1 MCAVCFSARPAAAAP
16 YCTLHTHTIVA
27 DYIMQSRVQAVAKK
41 WILGALCGGRAA
53 GCSAFALTIAN
64 IRDSL
69 SLLYYS
75 TARVI
80 LSLILHHFAYTNM
93 IQCLMPHAGKNMLP
107 LQAEGSVRLLMQYAR
122 QNLAECEQRD

>member
-1 MCAVCFSARPAAAAP
+1 
-16 YCTLHTHTIVA
+16 
-27 DYIMQSRVQAVAKK
+27 MQSRVQAVAKK

-75 TARVI
+75 AARVI
-80 LSLILHHFAYTNM
+80 LSLILHHFAYEHDS
-93 IQCLMPHAGKNMLP
+93 MPDAARAGKKY
-107 LQAEGSVRLLMQYAR
+107 AAAASRGVGSTP
-122 QNLAECEQRD
+122 DSI